1 MPNLTVICY
10 LSSLLSYGMGFLKTS
25 AIKDG
30 VAEHGATFD
39 TFHVSV
45 ATGYFVL
52 AIFLAVIGS
61 LFFYTKLSREQES
74 IKISKKTSSKE
85 ELLSA

>member
-1 MPNLTVICY
+1 
-10 LSSLLSYGMGFLKTS
+10 MGFLETL

-30 VAEHGATFD
+30 VAEHGGATFD

-74 IKISKKTSSKE
+74 IKIIKKTSSKE

>member
-1 MPNLTVICY
+1 MSNLTVICY
-10 LSSLLSYGMGFLKTS
+10 LSSLLSYGMGFLQTL

-30 VAEHGATFD
+30 VTEHVATFD

-61 LFFYTKLSREQES
+61 LFFYAKLSREQERTKI
-74 IKISKKTSSKE
+74 IKRSSKE

>member
-10 LSSLLSYGMGFLKTS
+10 LSSLLAYGMGFLKMLVTQ
-25 AIKDG
+25 DG
-30 VAEHGATFD
+30 VTEQVTTFD
-39 TFHVSV
+39 TFQVSI

-61 LFFYTKLSREQES
+61 VFFYAKFSREQEIIES
-74 IKISKKTSSKE
+74 TTTSAKE
-85 ELLSA
+85 ELLSL

>member
-1 MPNLTVICY
+1 
-10 LSSLLSYGMGFLKTS
+10 MGFLQTS

-30 VAEHGATFD
+30 VAEHGTTFD
-39 TFHVSV
+39 SFHVSV

-61 LFFYTKLSREQES
+61 LFFFTKLSREQES
-74 IKISKKTSSKE
+74 IKIMKKTSSKE

>member
-1 MPNLTVICY
+1 
-10 LSSLLSYGMGFLKTS
+10 MGFLQTS
-25 AIKDG
+25 AFKDG

-39 TFHVSV
+39 TFQVSV

-61 LFFYTKLSREQES
+61 LFFFTKLSREQES
-74 IKISKKTSSKE
+74 IKIIKKTSSKE